1 MRYSPSF
8 GGGIGTRSI
17 PQSGHFPAVADRTS
31 GCIGHQKASGR
42 SFSRTISTRTPPPAS
57 NSADSDVRFTGVTPI
72 RRDRGFVIAGHEA
85 KMVIA
90 AGVRLNDPCR
100 GPRSR
105 CCRNTPGRAAT
116 PQPIRT
122 HAPRLAAQVRWV
134 TLVEPVEQHEFIVC
148 PDADA
153 QPGDDDT
160 RASQLR
166 RGLVH
171 RRRRIADAVVHV
183 MKAHG
188 LRLIGDSERPRNTRR
203 QPTETG
209 SSLPVIIAPR
219 LVTIRML

>member
-1 MRYSPSF
+1 MVASAPGPFGRAGTSPQYPTEHQDAS
-8 GGGIGTRSI
+8 GTRRHLA
-17 PQSGHFPAVADRTS
+17 GRFR
-31 GCIGHQKASGR
+31 GR
-42 SFSRTISTRTPPPAS
+42 SRRERPPPAS

-72 RRDRGFVIAGHEA
+72 RRDRGFVIGGDEA

-105 CCRNTPGRAAT
+105 CCRYTPGL
-116 PQPIRT
+116 QPSHSRSVRT
-122 HAPRLAAQVRWV
+122 RHVWLQQVRWV

-166 RGLVH
+166 RSLVH
-171 RRRRIADAVVHV
+171 RHRRIAYPEMHV
-183 MKAHG
+183 MEAHG
-188 LRLIGDSERPRNTRR
+188 LRLIGTRKGH
-203 QPTETG
+203 ETHEG
-209 SSLPVIIAPR
+209 SQQKPDHRLPVIISPR

>member
-17 PQSGHFPAVADRTS
+17 RQSGHFPAVPDRTS

-72 RRDRGFVIAGHEA
+72 RRDRGFVIGGDEA

-105 CCRNTPGRAAT
+105 CCRNTSGV
-116 PQPIRT
+116 QPFHSRSVRT
-122 HAPRLAAQVRWV
+122 RHVWLQQVRWV

-166 RGLVH
+166 RSLVH
-171 RRRRIADAVVHV
+171 RHRRIAYPEMHV
-183 MKAHG
+183 MEAHG
-188 LRLIGDSERPRNTRR
+188 LRLIGTRKGH
-203 QPTETG
+203 ETHEG
-209 SSLPVIIAPR
+209 SQQKPDHRLPVIISPR
-219 LVTIRML
+219 LVTTRML